1 MSTVKNRKTQQR
13 IPILQDI
20 VNKDLSSR
28 AATETA
34 PQQPSIDERPNSA
47 AIEMVVNRVLLKYL
61 PKIRQELI
69 AELSQLNIKEKPSK

>member
-1 MSTVKNRKTQQR
+1 VKSRKTQQR

-20 VNKDLSSR
+20 VNKEVAGLTT
-28 AATETA
+28 TETA
-34 PQQPSIDERPNSA
+34 VPQQQIDERPNSA

-69 AELSQLNIKEKPSK
+69 AELSQLNIKEK

>member
-1 MSTVKNRKTQQR
+1 VKSRKKQQR

-20 VNKDLSSR
+20 VNKDMASR
-28 AATETA
+28 TTTDTKPYTEH
-34 PQQPSIDERPNSA
+34 IDERPNSA

-69 AELSQLNIKEKPSK
+69 AELSQLNIKEK

>member
-1 MSTVKNRKTQQR
+1 VNSKKKQQR

-20 VNKDLSSR
+20 VNKEVTGLTT
-28 AATETA
+28 TETA
-34 PQQPSIDERPNSA
+34 APQQQIDERPNSA

-69 AELSQLNIKEKPSK
+69 AELSQLNIKEK

>member
-1 MSTVKNRKTQQR
+1 VKSRKKQQR

-20 VNKDLSSR
+20 VNKDMASQTTTNTQPH
-28 AATETA
+28 TEH
-34 PQQPSIDERPNSA
+34 IDERPNSA

-69 AELSQLNIKEKPSK
+69 AELSQLNIKEKPSE